1 MISREEKWAELAFA
15 KNSGIV
21 IGDAPVSYW
30 SIFPLSPVTVPEVFA
45 KVNSA
50 QLYQHNLLG
59 TVRKV
64 TLAAFI
70 SYVDAEMP
78 Q

>member
-1 MISREEKWAELAFA
+1 MISREEKWVESAFA

-30 SIFPLSPVTVPEVFA
+30 SIFPMSLVTVPEVFA
-45 KVNSA
+45 EVNSA
-50 QLYQHNLLG
+50 QLYQHSSLG
-59 TVRKV
+59 TVRKS

-70 SYVDAEMP
+70 SYVDAEVP